1 MPRTKALVLAAFL
14 LWPLLAGSSPAR
26 AAAPD
31 PIDEQAEAQ
40 IKEGH
45 WKRARDLLAPQVKA
59 HPQDARACYLLAEVK
74 MAFQFYDGA
83 LPLAQHAV
91 ELDGRNSD
99 YHLKL
104 GQIYGELAE
113 RASYFSAVPLT
124 IKFRKEVELAIQL
137 DPRNLDALDTMM
149 LFKYQAPYVLGGDYG
164 EARALANKITA
175 LNPSEGYLSHA
186 ELAELEKNFAQMG
199 AFYLKAVQA
208 NPRNYEALTALAK
221 FYSQSPY
228 TKYDEAVKYAQ
239 SALQLAPQR
248 IGGYWILARVF
259 ALQQRWGDLE
269 QILAASAINIPDD
282 PRPLYEA
289 AQALL
294 ETGKDLPRAEGY
306 AEKYLAQDQEG
317 EEPKAGDTHLL
328 LGLLFEKEGRTDA
341 ARAEFHQALRYE
353 SDSKAAK
360 DGLKRVHG

>member
-1 MPRTKALVLAAFL
+1 

-26 AAAPD
+26 AASDPPD
-31 PIDEQAEAQ
+31 DQAEAL
-40 IKEGH
+40 IKDGH
-45 WKRARDLLAPQVKA
+45 WKRARAILGPQVDA
-59 HPQDARACYLLAEVK
+59 HPQDARACYLYAEVK
-74 MAFQFYDGA
+74 MAFKFFDGA

-91 ELDGRNSD
+91 ELDSRNSD

-113 RASYFSAVPLT
+113 RASYFSAVPLA

-164 EARALANKITA
+164 EARALADKITA

-186 ELAELEKNFAQMG
+186 ELAELEKNFAQME
-199 AFYLKAVQA
+199 AFYLKAVLA
-208 NPRNYEALTALAK
+208 NPRNYEARTALAN
-221 FYSQSPY
+221 FYSRSPLA
-228 TKYDEAVKYAQ
+228 KFDEAVKHAQYAV
-239 SALQLAPQR
+239 QLAPQR

-269 QILAASAINIPDD
+269 QILAASAKNIPDD

-328 LGLLFEKEGRTDA
+328 LGLLFEKEGQTA
-341 ARAEFHQALRYE
+341 VARAEFHKALRYE
-353 SDSKAAK
+353 ADSKAAK
-360 DGLKRVHG
+360 DGLKRVHD